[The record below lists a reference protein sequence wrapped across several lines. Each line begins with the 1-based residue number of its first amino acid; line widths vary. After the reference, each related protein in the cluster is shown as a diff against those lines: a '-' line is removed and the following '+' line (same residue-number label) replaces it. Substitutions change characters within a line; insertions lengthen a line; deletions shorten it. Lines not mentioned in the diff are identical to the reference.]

1 MNEEDA
7 LKLNKLN
14 KKILEIKRKIQ
25 LSEGQRRALF
35 EDCEAERKSNVDEIL
50 FLKKEVSKL
59 VVVLH
64 ESVSHVAKNRLQNSR
79 LEEILGPL
87 SDKVTCN
94 EAKEILDL
102 QIIDLCKKLDL
113 LRYKIRKRRNYIVQL
128 GEEYEKLV
136 SKQEKKELELKVDKP
151 VSKSSQELQ
160 NNIHAV
166 EVQIREAVHIK
177 NKYSDIRR
185 SLKNDSAKF
194 ESRIKSLEEELQQQ
208 STDVNNLQKILE
220 EAMRRKGR
228 ARGNLLKEEK
238 LASSGANERELAATE
253 GRRLVNERKSE
264 LEKLERRLFIT
275 GKLSVRQEPEGVEAD
290 VEDDSASVTPPHP
303 VENKAQELEFL
314 KRATGGTTTQEV
326 LERFQGQ
333 KETEKRL
340 NELRD
345 QLETEKK
352 SIENNMETLRFKLEG
367 YKYSESRE
375 AEKKSGEMDRL
386 QSEILV
392 QKSKS
397 ESYKKEKSSIEN
409 ALASVLSS
417 LHSLRLLAN
426 PKASTEHSDETM
438 WKLIVEDIK
447 VVVEKYERCR
457 IIEKT
462 EEEDEGQET
471 AEVTVIDESLPTPY
485 NGLIRRAPQPQTM
498 TSPGHQITAAGS
510 DEEEE
515 VPSRSFLKRQAQ
527 LVIDAKSR
535 RRNLR
540 IQLPKRN

>member
-151 VSKSSQELQ
+151 VS
-160 NNIHAV
+160 
-166 EVQIREAVHIK
+166 
-177 NKYSDIRR
+177 
-185 SLKNDSAKF
+185 
-194 ESRIKSLEEELQQQ
+194 
-208 STDVNNLQKILE
+208 KILE